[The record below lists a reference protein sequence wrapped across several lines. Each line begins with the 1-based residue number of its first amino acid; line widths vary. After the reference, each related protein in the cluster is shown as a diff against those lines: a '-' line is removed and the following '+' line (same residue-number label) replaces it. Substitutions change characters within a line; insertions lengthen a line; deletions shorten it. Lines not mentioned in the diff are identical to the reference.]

1 MYFSLKVIN
10 KKTKQ
15 IIFYRNVMFKLI
27 LYKKKLKLCMKKIR
41 SQSVFVISFKQEYH
55 TIPSGSTL
63 VTRKEA

>member
-41 SQSVFVISFKQEYH
+41 SQSVFENI
-55 TIPSGSTL
+55 
-63 VTRKEA
+63 TRFPRGVL